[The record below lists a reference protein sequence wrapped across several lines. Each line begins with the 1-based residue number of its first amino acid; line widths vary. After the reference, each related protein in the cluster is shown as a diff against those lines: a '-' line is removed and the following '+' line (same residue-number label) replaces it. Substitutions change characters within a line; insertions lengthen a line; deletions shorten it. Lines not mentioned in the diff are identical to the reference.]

1 MPDSKISQLES
12 ADKIYDHDLMVV
24 VTGYNSP
31 GSYPENKKIS
41 LDRIR
46 KDIVRLN
53 EMIFFISG
61 FSGYY
66 NTGENLFYITTHQ
79 SIGNLIRLD
88 YPEVYPHSPQVI
100 STTGLNAKNGN
111 NIDIQFNSGTI
122 AANRYG
128 GVGSPYYS
136 GIISTTGLNTR
147 TENLIV
153 KEHETIWPYS
163 GVLYQSGLNARPG
176 NNIEVQFQSGSPASN
191 KYGGTEGKYWS
202 GIISTT
208 GLNTKT
214 DNLISVEFENTWP
227 YSGIIYTT
235 GLNARAG
242 NNIEISFSSSS
253 SAGSVYGGLG
263 GKFNSGMIS
272 TTGLNANPGSGIY
285 LKPTNSW
292 PYPYEIGLLKK
303 VHIPSNIS
311 PNNLLAAISNID
323 QQFIFPLFLPN
334 NIKRLNYN
342 KVKCE
347 GYYKEIYIT
356 STLPLVYPSMTGPN
370 GEPINWTGYSVNSGN
385 ITQGVVSLNMARLKP
400 HPVITSY
407 LMLDS
412 APDYDYTD
420 QIITTNHTSIGSV
433 TVFQKKIHFLAFY
446 HNIENAYGSIIA
458 SCTYPS
464 CIIGW
469 AGYYYNAGSMSNVS
483 VSTTTISAGNIDA
496 VVANGHRHMEVDP
509 ID

>member
-12 ADKIYDHDLMVV
+12 ANKIYDHDLMIV
-24 VTGYNSP
+24 VTGYDTE
-31 GSYPENKKIS
+31 GAYPNNCKIS
-41 LDRIR
+41 ADRIR
-46 KDIVRLN
+46 RDIVRLN
-53 EMIFFISG
+53 EMIFFVSG

-79 SIGNLIRLD
+79 RIGNLIRLD
-88 YPEVYPHSPQVI
+88 YPEAYPHSPQVI

-128 GVGSPYYS
+128 GIGSPYYS
-136 GIISTTGLNTR
+136 GIVSTTGLNTR

-242 NNIEISFSSSS
+242 NNIEVSFSSSS
-253 SAGSVYGGLG
+253 FAGSTYGGLG

-272 TTGLNANPGSGIY
+272 TTGLNADPGSGIY
-285 LKPTNSW
+285 LKLTNNW
-292 PYPYEIGLLKK
+292 PYPYEIGLVKK
-303 VHIPSNIS
+303 IHLPSNIS
-311 PNNLLAAISNID
+311 SYDLLSNINNID
-323 QQFIFPLFLPN
+323 EQFIFPLFVPTG
-334 NIKRLNYN
+334 IKKLNYSIM
-342 KVKCE
+342 KCE
-347 GYYKEIYIT
+347 GHYKEAYI
-356 STLPLVYPSMTGPN
+356 SSNLPLTSPPPSITGPN
-370 GEPINWTGYSVNSGN
+370 GELISWTSYTIPN
-385 ITQGVVSLNMARLKP
+385 ITQGTATFKMCRLESLSTPRFINDP
-400 HPVITSY
+400 T
-407 LMLDS
+407 
-412 APDYDYTD
+412 YDYTNE
-420 QIITTNHTSIGSV
+420 IIITNHTSVGSITV
-433 TVFQKKIHFLAFY
+433 TKKMLHFLAFY
-446 HNIENAYGSIIA
+446 HNTDNAYGSIIVSRTQP
-458 SCTYPS
+458 SCTIVWTGS
-464 CIIGW
+464 
-469 AGYYYNAGSMSNVS
+469 YYNAQSMSHVQTTATILS
-483 VSTTTISAGNIDA
+483 VGSITS
-496 VVANGHRHMEVDP
+496 VVANGHRHIDMEPVS
-509 ID
+509 